1 MINLVNKVILVTGA
15 ASGMGRETSVLL
27 SRLGAQ
33 VVMLDVNLEGLE
45 ETFTLL
51 SEGPHRYFVTD
62 LFDIESLSML
72 IRKIVADCGA
82 ISGLVHC
89 AGITSRK
96 PLNMLRLDGYMKIMT
111 INVYSFIELVKCISR
126 KGNHT
131 QDASFVA
138 ISSVSSI
145 RGYKAK
151 TEYCMSK
158 AALDAAVRCLA
169 LELLD
174 KGIRINTIMPGVVMT
189 PMAARTMDLNSSLGV
204 SQSYEQQ
211 PMGSTEPFEVAN
223 LAAFLLSDATK
234 TITGTSV
241 RIDGGLCI

>member
-1 MINLVNKVILVTGA
+1 MIDLVNKVILVTGA

-27 SRLGAQ
+27 SRLGAK

-62 LFDIESLSML
+62 LCDVEALSML

-96 PLNMLRLDGYMKIMT
+96 PLNMLKLDGYTKIMT
-111 INVYSFIELVKCISR
+111 INVYSFIELVKNISK
-126 KGNHT
+126 KGNYAPN
-131 QDASFVA
+131 ASFVA

-158 AALDAAVRCLA
+158 AALDAAVRCLS
-169 LELLD
+169 LELAD
-174 KGIRINTIMPGVVMT
+174 KGIRINTVMPGVVMT
-189 PMAARTMDLNSSLGV
+189 PMAAKTMALNSSLGV
-204 SQSYEQQ
+204 ASIEDQQ
-211 PMGSTEPFEVAN
+211 PLGNTEPTEVAN
-223 LAAFLLSDATK
+223 LLAFLLSDATK
-234 TITGTSV
+234 TITGTAI
-241 RIDGGLCI
+241 RIDGGLCV